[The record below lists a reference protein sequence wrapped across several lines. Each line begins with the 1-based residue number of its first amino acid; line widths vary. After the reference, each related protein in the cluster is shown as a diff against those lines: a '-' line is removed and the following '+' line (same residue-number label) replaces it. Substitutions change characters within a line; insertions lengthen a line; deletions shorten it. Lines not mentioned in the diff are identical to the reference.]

1 MNRRTLLAAMAISPL
16 AACSSTTPPDPNLSQ
31 AVQDVNALS
40 AGLSGML
47 AGLSASGAAGLT
59 PDVLATVN
67 GAIAN
72 LKTAA
77 AAIAKTA
84 TAVAA
89 QPVVQQVEGY
99 VNTVVSVLGALP
111 LPPPISTVLEAASV
125 LLPIIEAA
133 VGLLTPAAKMKAAP
147 ASMTPDQ
154 ARLILLGNTGK

>member
-1 MNRRTLLAAMAISPL
+1 MLKRRTMLIGAAAVPL
-16 AACSSTTPPDPNLSQ
+16 AACSSAQPDPNLTQ
-31 AVQDVNALS
+31 AVADVNALS

-47 AGLSASGAAGLT
+47 AGLSASGVSGLT

-111 LPPPISTVLEAASV
+111 LPPPISTILEAASV
-125 LLPIIEAA
+125 LLPIIETT
-133 VGLLTPAAKMKAAP
+133 VGLLAPTAGMRMKAA
-147 ASMTPDQ
+147 AMTPDQ
-154 ARLILLGNTGK
+154 ARLILLGSAAK